1 MIEGDLAGYPR
12 RDVLR
17 LLKVDKS
24 SYYRR
29 LQEKTQTRSD
39 KAVDKVK
46 EIFFEHKRRYGSRR
60 IRAEMQAEGYKIGRH
75 TIRRRMSEL
84 ELKAIQPRSF
94 VPRTTNSSHGRGYS
108 PNLLLDRGHPV
119 RPLEVIVGDIT
130 YLPLRSGKWCYLAT
144 WSDLYTRQILGWA
157 VREDM
162 TAELVVNAFEMVAR
176 RSTIPAGCIV
186 HSDRGK
192 QYASTRFR
200 ELLRSNSCRQSMSRT
215 GETYDNAFA
224 ESLFSRFKA
233 EVLEGGSFYDAEEA
247 SFESFQYIEGYY
259 NTKRRHSSLDYKSP
273 NAFESDFHQR
283 AVRLSAH
290 TSLMEKPV
298 DNKQTKGGD
307 PKLDPCPTF

>member
-1 MIEGDLAGYPR
+1 MIEGDLALYPR
-12 RDVLR
+12 REVLR

-29 LQEKTQTRSD
+29 RQEERQARRD
-39 KAVDKVK
+39 EAGDKVK
-46 EIFFEHKRRYGSRR
+46 EIFLEHKRRYGSRR
-60 IRAEMQAEGYKIGRH
+60 IQAEMQAEGYKIGRH
-75 TIRRRMSEL
+75 AVRRRMTEL

-94 VPRTTNSSHGRGYS
+94 VPRTSNSRHSWGYS

-162 TAELVVNAFEMVAR
+162 TAELVVKAFKMVVR
-176 RSTIPAGCIV
+176 RATIPAGCIV
-186 HSDRGK
+186 HSDRGS
-192 QYASTRFR
+192 QYASTMLR
-200 ELLRSNSCRQSMSRT
+200 ELLSSNSCRQSMSRT

-233 EVLEGGSFYDAEEA
+233 EVLEGGSFFDTEEA
-247 SFESFQYIEGYY
+247 WLESFSYIEAYY
-259 NTKRRHSSLDYKSP
+259 NTKRRHSSLGYKSP
-273 NAFESDFHQR
+273 NAFELDFRQR
-283 AVRLSAH
+283 SARLSAH
-290 TSLMEKPV
+290 SSLTEKQI
-298 DNKQTKGGD
+298 DSNK
-307 PKLDPCPTF
+307 PKEEILR